1 METIQKTKKK
11 AEKIAK
17 GQEILD
23 QMRYNQYLK
32 EEPVRAFGELSRG
45 ALTKQRKA
53 IQQQLKQGQGQALL
67 QDITQE
73 NVSANF
79 DGLSSKA
86 LKQQRKGIQEQLKS
100 LKNQVMDIKPLTQAT
115 SKSFGRMST
124 GLLEPSVEQKYI
136 GQLKTQAINK
146 KANQAAIKFKVHQEI
161 EKH

>member
-1 METIQKTKKK
+1 M
-11 AEKIAK
+11 
-17 GQEILD
+17 D

-100 LKNQVMDIKPLTQAT
+100 LKIKLWT
-115 SKSFGRMST
+115 
-124 GLLEPSVEQKYI
+124 
-136 GQLKTQAINK
+136 
-146 KANQAAIKFKVHQEI
+146 
-161 EKH
+161 